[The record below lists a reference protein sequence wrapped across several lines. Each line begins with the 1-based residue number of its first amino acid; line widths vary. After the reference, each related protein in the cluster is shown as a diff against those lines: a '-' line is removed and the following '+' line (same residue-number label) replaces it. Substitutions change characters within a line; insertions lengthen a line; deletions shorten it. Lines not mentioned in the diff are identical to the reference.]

1 MGYYDRE
8 DPTPVA
14 EPTDYN
20 ALTQFTGLFV
30 RLVGVILLLVG
41 LWVSLKVI
49 VEAWDLYRNPDH
61 IERFAAAIER
71 GSNLDKTLAAVTAP
85 RVANKNPRESS
96 DSATDDDAPP
106 PPPVPSLRL
115 SYFLSWGIGILLLLL
130 IGRLA
135 LAAVKTGGE
144 LALYDTEVKKFA
156 QALLGQIKPS
166 ALQRTAESGMGRS
179 SQHRN

>member
-8 DPTPVA
+8 EHSAAP
-14 EPTDYN
+14 EPIDYN
-20 ALTQFTGLFV
+20 GLTQFTSIFV

-61 IERFAAAIER
+61 IERFAVAIER
-71 GSNLDKTLAAVTAP
+71 GSNLDKTVAAVTAP
-85 RVANKNPRESS
+85 R
-96 DSATDDDAPP
+96 SASRVTRDAGEGQAEEITPA
-106 PPPVPSLRL
+106 PVIPTLRL
-115 SYFLSWGIGILLLLL
+115 SYFLSWGIAILLLLL

-135 LAAVKTGGE
+135 LASVKTGGE

-156 QALLGQIKPS
+156 QALWKQMQPS
-166 ALQRTAESGMGRS
+166 SLHRTADRASERF
-179 SQHRN
+179 QRRA